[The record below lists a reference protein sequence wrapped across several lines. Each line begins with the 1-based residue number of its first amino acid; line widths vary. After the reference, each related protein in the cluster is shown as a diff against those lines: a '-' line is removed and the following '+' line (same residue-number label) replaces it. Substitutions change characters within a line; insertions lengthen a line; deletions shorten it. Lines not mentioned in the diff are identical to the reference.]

1 MKWLC
6 AFFLLSFPL
15 VLPAQTASL
24 SAEEWARPRHGEALA
39 RHPGLAQTVKAV
51 ERREGELRIRHG
63 EREADL
69 LWAAELRDWLVALG
83 LPSARIRLVRDPA
96 VRGQVVL
103 DVRARG
109 GE

>member
-6 AFFLLSFPL
+6 AFSLLSFPL
-15 VLPAQTASL
+15 VLPAQTLSL

-39 RHPGLAQTVKAV
+39 RHPGLVQTMQAV
-51 ERREGELRIRHG
+51 ERRAGELRIRHG

-83 LPSARIRLVRDPA
+83 LPSARIHLVHDPA
-96 VRGQVVL
+96 VQGQVILDVGDRGQ
-103 DVRARG
+103 
-109 GE
+109 E